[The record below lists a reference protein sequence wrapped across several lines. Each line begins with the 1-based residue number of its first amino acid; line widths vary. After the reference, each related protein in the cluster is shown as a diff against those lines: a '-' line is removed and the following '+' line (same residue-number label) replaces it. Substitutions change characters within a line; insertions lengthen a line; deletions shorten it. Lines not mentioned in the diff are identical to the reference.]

1 MIYMLKTVKY
11 LGKDTALPEARLVLV
26 EDHGDSIEFL
36 LSQGSQSWDQAQFSV
51 EGSLHLIYLGKWPG
65 IVRKGGGGGFSS
77 LFLDFFMDFLRLFF
91 TSETVLK
98 TFPGVN

>member
-1 MIYMLKTVKY
+1 MMLKTVKY

-36 LSQGSQSWDQAQFSV
+36 LSQGSQSWDQAQLSV

-65 IVRKGGGGGFSS
+65 LVRKGGGGGFFS